1 MSDKFSAVKMPL
13 KNNKIREILPHRYP
27 FLMVDRVTEL
37 AENRI
42 VGLKN
47 VTYNEPH
54 FPGHFPQA
62 PIMPGVLQ
70 VEALAQLAGLYLPLT
85 EPEIMKEAD
94 KMGLFSK
101 VDKCTFESPVTPGD
115 QLVLAITITEI
126 DRDKKGSP
134 KRVAAHGEASVDGK
148 ISCRTELEFAFIPA
162 KLAMR

>member
-1 MSDKFSAVKMPL
+1 MADNFATVKLPV
-13 KNNKIREILPHRYP
+13 KSNKIREILPHRFP

-37 AENRI
+37 SENRI

-85 EPEIMKEAD
+85 EPELMAEAD

-115 QLVLAITITEI
+115 QLKLEISITLVE
-126 DRDKKGSP
+126 RDKKGSP
-134 KRVAAHGEASVDGK
+134 KRVTAHGVASVEGK
-148 ISCRTELEFAFIPA
+148 VSCRTDLEFAFIPA